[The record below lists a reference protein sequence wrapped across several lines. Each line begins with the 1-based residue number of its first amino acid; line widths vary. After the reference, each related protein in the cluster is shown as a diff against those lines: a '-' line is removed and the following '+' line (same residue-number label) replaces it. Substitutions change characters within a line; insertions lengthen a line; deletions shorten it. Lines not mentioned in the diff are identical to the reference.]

1 VAITENYTYSQEAGA
16 EMGYNVVTEKSRFH
30 EQIFE
35 LVVER
40 KLYTYNVTMLTEA
53 NNIITIQQLEQ
64 PSSDSTYAAF
74 LSSRELVFTSSR
86 PVKKHSIHVVSS

>member
-1 VAITENYTYSQEAGA
+1 MALKTEPYLHMVITNNYTYSQEAGA
-16 EMGYNVVTEKSRFH
+16 EMSYNVVTEKSRFH

-40 KLYTYNVTMLTEA
+40 KLHTYNVTMLTEA

-64 PSSDSTYAAF
+64 PSSDMLPTSFPTA
-74 LSSRELVFTSSR
+74 VFRVNTE
-86 PVKKHSIHVVSS
+86 